1 MIGGARGGSFL
12 WIKRWFGVGVRV
24 RDRGLSGGLK
34 YTESQCSAND
44 NFSHIHTPNYAC
56 LYIQS

>member
-1 MIGGARGGSFL
+1 MMGGARGGSFL
-12 WIKRWFGVGVRV
+12 WIKGGFGVEVRV

-44 NFSHIHTPNYAC
+44 NFSHIHTPI
-56 LYIQS
+56 LP

>member
-1 MIGGARGGSFL
+1 MGGARGGSFL
-12 WIKRWFGVGVRV
+12 LIKGEFGVGVRV

-34 YTESQCSAND
+34 CTESQCSANG
-44 NFSHIHTPNYAC
+44 NFSHIHMPNYTW